1 MNGAARLIN
10 DASPTPTNMRHIVI
24 DQKSNE
30 HPQPAVAIVQTNN
43 PTPISL
49 KGLCIFANDANMGEA
64 INNPTINADDST
76 PSSKLFRLKSPL
88 YQHGKGIQE

>member
-1 MNGAARLIN
+1 
-10 DASPTPTNMRHIVI
+10 MRHIVI

-49 KGLCIFANDANMGEA
+49 KGLCLKEGEQ
-64 INNPTINADDST
+64 TIMRQNIT
-76 PSSKLFRLKSPL
+76 L
-88 YQHGKGIQE
+88 

>member
-1 MNGAARLIN
+1 M
-10 DASPTPTNMRHIVI
+10 VI

-49 KGLCIFANDANMGEA
+49 KGLYLQGRGPIYHLAKDWH
-64 INNPTINADDST
+64 
-76 PSSKLFRLKSPL
+76 SKRLGALK
-88 YQHGKGIQE
+88 